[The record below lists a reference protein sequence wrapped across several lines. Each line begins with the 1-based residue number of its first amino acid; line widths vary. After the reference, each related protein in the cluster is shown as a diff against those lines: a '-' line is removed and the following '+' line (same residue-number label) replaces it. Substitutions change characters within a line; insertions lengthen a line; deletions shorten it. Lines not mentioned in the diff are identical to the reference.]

1 MNQTRYQIEDV
12 DQIISPSLV
21 VFRETLEE
29 NLAEMV
35 RIAGDPA
42 RLRPHC
48 KTHKMSQVV
57 ELQLALGITRHKCAT
72 FAEAEMLVAAGVDD
86 ILLAYNLVGPN
97 LMRAVEF
104 LQTYPQVKFAATA
117 DHHGPIEQLAE
128 VMQQSGLSIEL
139 EQPVIGHPVE
149 PASCRR
155 AIPAHNG

>member
-35 RIAGDPA
+35 SIAGDPA

-97 LMRAVEF
+97 LRGSGVKYDVRTDEPYSVYPEFDFEVPVGDGRMGAVG
-104 LQTYPQVKFAATA
+104 
-117 DHHGPIEQLAE
+117 D
-128 VMQQSGLSIEL
+128 
-139 EQPVIGHPVE
+139 
-149 PASCRR
+149 
-155 AIPAHNG
+155 

>member
-86 ILLAYNLVGPN
+86 VLLAYNLVGPN

-104 LQTYPQVKFAATA
+104 LQTYPQVTFSATA
-117 DHHGPIEQLAE
+117 DHRGPIEQLGE
-128 VMQQSGLSIEL
+128 VMQQAGLAVLSQANQLSSGVMSLL
-139 EQPVIGHPVE
+139 
-149 PASCRR
+149 
-155 AIPAHNG
+155 